1 MDFTERN
8 QYLAS
13 AWRTSLTQEEREDY
27 NRRASSKDAVP
38 RKNVIKRTLKGIKR
52 EVTKNNN

>member
-1 MDFTERN
+1 M
-8 QYLAS
+8 

-38 RKNVIKRTLKGIKR
+38 RKSVIKRTLNRIKR
-52 EVTKNNN
+52 EVTKNNNVKL